1 MLKIVSV
8 AYNRI
13 TIYYAL
19 RIGLLS
25 GIIFLDYP
33 NRYAYHIIILRCKK
47 SARGGSMSDQETPKK
62 RKRFVVTTSMVML
75 ILIGL
80 IVLGGAITTFFQ
92 VDATEQAVVTRLGR
106 YHRTRGAGLHF
117 KLPFGIESHY
127 IVPTELNQSMSFGYR
142 ALEPGIVTV
151 YDTRDY
157 PEESVM
163 LTGDINIIDV
173 EWVIQFLIK
182 DPKAWLFN
190 VEDPN
195 KTISDISK
203 SVINRLVGDHS
214 LNAVLGP
221 ARPAIEDQA
230 RIDMNT
236 IFDQY
241 EIGIIVTTVE
251 LKDIV
256 PPSGR
261 VEEAFKDVQDAQQDM
276 ERLINEGQQAYNT
289 EIPKARGEKERAIQI
304 AQGYA
309 NERINRAEGD
319 VARFNAVLAEY
330 NNDPNTTRTRLYY
343 EMMEDVFK
351 DAKDTTLIDRGLE
364 NFIPLLNLGQG
375 QGQTGGL
382 E

>member
-1 MLKIVSV
+1 
-8 AYNRI
+8 
-13 TIYYAL
+13 
-19 RIGLLS
+19 
-25 GIIFLDYP
+25 
-33 NRYAYHIIILRCKK
+33 
-47 SARGGSMSDQETPKK
+47 MSDQERPKK
-62 RKRFVVTTSMVML
+62 RRRIVITSSMIIGVIVGLL
-75 ILIGL
+75 I
-80 IVLGGAITTFFQ
+80 LGGAITTFFQ

-117 KLPFGIESHY
+117 KLPFGIENHF

-142 ALEPGIVTV
+142 ALEPGIITV

-173 EWVIQFLIK
+173 EWVIQFLIN
-182 DPKAWLFN
+182 DPRAWLFN
-190 VEDPN
+190 VEDPY

-203 SVINRLVGDHS
+203 SVINRLVGDRS

-221 ARPAIEDQA
+221 ARPAVEDQA
-230 RIDMNT
+230 RFDMNN
-236 IFDQY
+236 IFNQY
-241 EIGIIVTTVE
+241 EIGIVVTTVE

-289 EIPKARGEKERAIQI
+289 EIPKARGEKEREIQI

-309 NERINRAEGD
+309 NERVNRAEGD

-343 EMMEDVFK
+343 EMIEEVFR
-351 DAKDTTLIDRGLE
+351 DANETTLIDKGLE
-364 NFIPLLNLGQG
+364 NLLPLLNVNQG
-375 QGQTGGL
+375 TAGTTGGS

>member
-1 MLKIVSV
+1 
-8 AYNRI
+8 
-13 TIYYAL
+13 
-19 RIGLLS
+19 
-25 GIIFLDYP
+25 
-33 NRYAYHIIILRCKK
+33 
-47 SARGGSMSDQETPKK
+47 MSDQERPKK
-62 RKRFVVTTSMVML
+62 RRRIVITSSMIIGVIVGLL
-75 ILIGL
+75 I
-80 IVLGGAITTFFQ
+80 LGGAITTFFQ

-117 KLPFGIESHY
+117 KLPFGIENHF

-142 ALEPGIVTV
+142 ALEPGIITV

-173 EWVIQFLIK
+173 EWVIQFLIN
-182 DPKAWLFN
+182 DPRAWLFN
-190 VEDPN
+190 VEDPY

-203 SVINRLVGDHS
+203 SVINRLVGDRS

-230 RIDMNT
+230 RLDMNN

-241 EIGIIVTTVE
+241 QIGIVVTTVE

-289 EIPKARGEKERAIQI
+289 EIPKARGEKEREIQI

-309 NERINRAEGD
+309 NERVNRG
-319 VARFNAVLAEY
+319 R
-330 NNDPNTTRTRLYY
+330 RRC
-343 EMMEDVFK
+343 
-351 DAKDTTLIDRGLE
+351 
-364 NFIPLLNLGQG
+364 GQI
-375 QGQTGGL
+375 
-382 E
+382 